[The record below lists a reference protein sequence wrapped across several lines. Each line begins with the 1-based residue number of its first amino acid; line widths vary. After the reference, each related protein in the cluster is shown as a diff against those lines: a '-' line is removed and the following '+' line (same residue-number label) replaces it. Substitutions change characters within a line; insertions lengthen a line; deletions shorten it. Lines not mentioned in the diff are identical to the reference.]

1 MPGPGEPDPVASG
14 MRGGYNSDLDGEG
27 GEPRMRPAGRSAQRQ
42 PHPDAG
48 RTPEEGHDIPQIPPR
63 KPRSDPGNHLHG
75 DTGRYPGNEYVP
87 PPNFRPE
94 YKDYRHGPSGHYFYP
109 PPPPMP
115 MPTSA
120 PAVPGG
126 WFHLTKR
133 QKLREDESRS
143 SKALILPCPNVTS
156 NTRCSASYPI
166 QTAGTRYQGHDD
178 FKRRHEKGT

>member
-27 GEPRMRPAGRSAQRQ
+27 GEPRMRSADRSAQDHPRPQRQ
-42 PHPDAG
+42 PHPDAEG
-48 RTPEEGHDIPQIPPR
+48 IPEEGRDIPNIPSA
-63 KPRSDPGNHLHG
+63 KPRSDPGNYLHG
-75 DTGRYPGNEYVP
+75 DTGRYPENEYVP
-87 PPNFRPE
+87 PQNFGPE
-94 YKDYRHGPSGHYFYP
+94 HSDYRRGPSGHYFYP

-120 PAVPGG
+120 PAVPRG

-143 SKALILPCPNVTS
+143 
-156 NTRCSASYPI
+156 
-166 QTAGTRYQGHDD
+166 H
-178 FKRRHEKGT
+178 